1 MNDKNIFDF
10 KDVINF
16 TGLILTL
23 LNTVLI
29 MIEMSS

>member
-16 TGLILTL
+16 AGLILTL